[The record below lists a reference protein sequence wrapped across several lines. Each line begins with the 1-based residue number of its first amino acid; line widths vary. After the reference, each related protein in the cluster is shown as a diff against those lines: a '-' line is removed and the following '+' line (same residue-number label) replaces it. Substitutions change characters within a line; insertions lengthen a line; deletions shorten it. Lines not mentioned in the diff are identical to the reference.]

1 MNNVSILS
9 PAVSRMLHDKFY
21 EKRKTAA
28 LEIEKLVDFESCKF
42 LI

>member
-1 MNNVSILS
+1 MNSVSILS

-28 LEIEKLVDFESCKF
+28 LEIEKFVFGSLFT
-42 LI
+42 LII